1 MPLQKAQPLSVTG
14 PLVFQRPTAAQIHT
28 DVDVADGVPHLYATS
43 IWDEAAAYSL
53 CVEAQAL
60 VRKGPTQGSHT
71 VHRGLLVGVLLLHS
85 EKMLLLVSVLI
96 SLGLRPLLL
105 SVTTIVGLDQFTVF
119 QIPKDTSHVGQET
132 DISPPPPVV
141 PPPRLPFSSN
151 SFHPQNV
158 GLLHE
163 KMVDCRVPTPHRT
176 ACSVQGIPASHGS

>member
-1 MPLQKAQPLSVTG
+1 MNNTFAESSASLCHKAS
-14 PLVFQRPTAAQIHT
+14 VFQRPTAAQIHT

-43 IWDEAAAYSL
+43 IWDAAAAYSL

-85 EKMLLLVSVLI
+85 EKMLLLGSVLI
-96 SLGLRPLLL
+96 SLWLRPLLL

-132 DISPPPPVV
+132 DIFPPPRPPPPPPPVF
-141 PPPRLPFSSN
+141 PSAPILSI
-151 SFHPQNV
+151 H
-158 GLLHE
+158 
-163 KMVDCRVPTPHRT
+163 KM
-176 ACSVQGIPASHGS
+176 SVSCMRRW